1 MIDNTY
7 LLGLF
12 GGTSSSSGFGA
23 SGAPVVKKRQPTA
36 PWSTGAVVPQADE
49 RVRAALGGRRV
60 VDEDAYALDATD
72 ASGDYKRLFALY
84 QGLETLTALTNRAS
98 VKGISTSELALLQK
112 RFGSGLSE
120 IGTWLG
126 GAEFQDVRMVQGTT
140 AATSKTTTAVRR
152 DSAVSIT
159 APIHEGA
166 ADQVVAAFQ
175 GDVAFTIGVRKT
187 VGATTTTTPIQID
200 LADMGATP
208 RTLDAVLKH
217 VNDAL
222 QAAGV
227 ETRLGREA
235 IKAEPKTVTVNGK
248 AVTLPAGPDRWALAV
263 RGTPSETVSFSEA
276 APRDAVYVVQASGKG
291 GLHEVLKFQSDQ
303 GGGAPATSARVG
315 ETQWVDGRV
324 SQTAL
329 PEGYSA
335 VRASAA
341 TSDGGLWLVADVD
354 GAVADQAIKG
364 ASDVALVKLDSAGRV
379 VSTRTLGAAGK
390 ANGYALSVAP
400 DGRVAVAGSVVGA
413 LEPGKSGDVPTDA
426 DSFVTIFDAAGVE
439 QWSQRRGARAAD
451 EATSV
456 SFAADGTVVVAGRA
470 KSAMTG
476 GASLGGWDGY
486 VQSFRATQPYP
497 GAAFAAAPVG
507 VAQFG
512 TSAEDSVSASVA
524 VGQDVFT
531 TGVEDGRLIVRK
543 WTLDAAGKPALAARR
558 DLGVAGG
565 QPAGIA
571 VEGGRVVVSGTT
583 HNAALDAGT
592 PLNAHSG
599 GTDAYLLTMGSDLA
613 PGTNDRLTYFG
624 GSGNDDVADVKVHD
638 GKVWITG
645 VSDRPADAKA
655 EAPTRGYLARLD
667 ALTGVVEWTRDWA
680 GEGDQARPA
689 TLAVAAGA
697 AGVLDRLG
705 LPRGDVVQSDSKR
718 LVEATSLR
726 PGDRFYVSPPGGGRT
741 VAVTID
747 ARDTLQTLARKIEG
761 AALGRLKVTVASD
774 AAKADGAP
782 GLDATFA
789 GLQRLS
795 IMARDGREG
804 AVFTAGEPGRDALAG
819 LGLSAGFVGPTAQEG
834 EAKTFGLNL
843 PRTLSLGDAD
853 AVKAAGERLQA
864 AMKAVRDAY
873 RALNPTTTTS
883 SSSGAVPAYL
893 SNQLANYQAAL
904 ARLGG

>member
-1 MIDNTY
+1 MIDNSY

-12 GGTSSSSGFGA
+12 GGTSLSSGFSA
-23 SGAPVVKKRQPTA
+23 SGVLAAKKRQPTA
-36 PWSTGAVVPQADE
+36 PWSSGAAVPQADE
-49 RVRAALGGRRV
+49 RVRAALGGRRL
-60 VDEDAYALDATD
+60 VDEDAYALDAAD

-98 VKGISTSELALLQK
+98 VKGISTSELTLLQK
-112 RFGSGLSE
+112 RFASGLSE

-140 AATSKTTTAVRR
+140 AAISKTTAAVRR
-152 DSAVSIT
+152 DSAISIT

-166 ADQVVAAFQ
+166 TDQVVAAFQ
-175 GDVAFTIGVRKT
+175 GDVAFTIGIRNT
-187 VGATTTTTPIQID
+187 IGTTTTTTPVQID

-235 IKAEPKTVTVNGK
+235 IKAEPRTVTVNGK
-248 AVTLPAGPDRWALAV
+248 AVTLPAGPDRWALAI
-263 RGTPSETVSFSEA
+263 RGSTSEAVSFSEA
-276 APRDAVYVVQASGKG
+276 APRDAVYVVQASGKTG
-291 GLHEVLKFQSDQ
+291 AHEVLKFQSDQ
-303 GGGAPATSARVG
+303 GGGAPSTAPRVG

-329 PEGYSA
+329 PDGYSA
-335 VRASAA
+335 VRASASA
-341 TSDGGLWLVADVD
+341 ADGGLWLVADVD

-364 ASDVALVKLDSAGRV
+364 TSDVALVRLDSAGRV
-379 VSTRTLGAAGK
+379 VSTRTLGAASQ
-390 ANGYALSVAP
+390 ANGYALSVAA

-413 LEPGKSGDVPTDA
+413 LEPGKSGDVPTEA
-426 DSFVTIFDAAGVE
+426 DSFVTVFDAGGAE
-439 QWSQRRGARAAD
+439 QWTQRRGARAAD

-470 KSAMTG
+470 RSAMTG
-476 GASLGGWDGY
+476 AAQVGGWDGY
-486 VQSFRATQPYP
+486 VQSFRADQLYP
-497 GAAFAAAPVG
+497 GAPFSAAAVG

-512 TSAEDSVSASVA
+512 STGDDTVSASVA

-531 TGVEDGRLIVRK
+531 TGVENGRLVVRK
-543 WTLDAAGKPALAARR
+543 WTLDGAGKPTLAAQR
-558 DLGVAGG
+558 DLGTAGG
-565 QPAGIA
+565 EPAGIA
-571 VEGGRVVVSGTT
+571 VEGGRVIVSGTT
-583 HNAALDAGT
+583 HNAALNVGMVT
-592 PLNAHSG
+592 NAHSG
-599 GTDAYLLTMGSDLA
+599 GADAYVIALDADLA
-613 PGTNDRLTYFG
+613 VSADDRLTYFG
-624 GSGNDDVADVKVHD
+624 GTGNDDVADVKVHD

-645 VSDRPADAKA
+645 VSNRPTDAGEDA
-655 EAPTRGYLARLD
+655 ATRGYLARLD
-667 ALTGVVEWTRDWA
+667 PLTGAVEWTRDWA
-680 GEGDQARPA
+680 GEGDQAKPA
-689 TLAVAAGA
+689 TLAVASGA

-705 LPRGDVVQSDSKR
+705 LPKGEIAQSDSKR
-718 LVEATSLR
+718 LVEATALR
-726 PGDRFYVSPPGGGRT
+726 PGDRFYVTPPGGGRA
-741 VAVTID
+741 VAVTVD
-747 ARDTLQTLARKIEG
+747 ARDTLQSLARKIEG
-761 AALGRLKVTVASD
+761 ASLGRLKVTVASES
-774 AAKADGAP
+774 AKPDGAP
-782 GLDATFA
+782 GLEAAFA

-819 LGLSAGFVGPTAQEG
+819 LGLSAGFIGPTASEG
-834 EAKTFGLNL
+834 EARTFGLDL
-843 PRTLSLGDAD
+843 PRTLSLANAD

-873 RALNPTTTTS
+873 RALNPTTATGAA
-883 SSSGAVPAYL
+883 SGAVPAYL
-893 SNQLANYQAAL
+893 SNQIANYQAAL